1 MIKVDR
7 RWRIYF
13 SREHTLIPEL
23 RLVGWSRFLRAD
35 NRALPPHHH
44 GPSYEIHLLI
54 RGRLDLVVDDQ
65 VHNLRAGHIFTT
77 GPNEIHG
84 GVGHTLQQSE
94 FYWIQFFAESV
105 DDQTREI
112 LDSLVT
118 KRVSKFNAT
127 SLDLSA
133 RLVAE
138 HLDQRRFS
146 ALAARSTVGA
156 LLVELGRCAEPS
168 FNPVSPIVAKCIERL
183 RQDLS
188 SAPTVQMLAR
198 ELGVSPTQLTE
209 RFREEIG
216 ESLPKWLLHERLDR
230 ACRLI
235 GDGAATREVA
245 SRLGYSSAQNFATTF
260 RRELGYSPSEY
271 RSLIAD
277 GNRLGFAG
285 VEPFAD

>member
-44 GPSYEIHLLI
+44 GSAYEIHLLI

-77 GPNEIHG
+77 GPNEVHG

-94 FYWIQFFAESV
+94 FYWMQFFADSV
-105 DDQTREI
+105 DQQTREI
-112 LDSLVT
+112 LDSLAS
-118 KRVSKFNAT
+118 KRVSKFNT
-127 SLDLSA
+127 NSLNLAA

-138 HLDQRRFS
+138 HLDQRRYS
-146 ALAARSTVGA
+146 ALAARSTLGA

-168 FNPVSPIVAKCIERL
+168 FNPISPTVAACIERL

-188 SAPTVQMLAR
+188 SAPTVHVLAR
-198 ELGVSPTQLTE
+198 ELGMSPTQLTE
-209 RFREEIG
+209 KFRDEIG
-216 ESLPKWLLHERLDR
+216 ESLAKWLLHERLDQ
-230 ACRLI
+230 ACRMI
-235 GDGAATREVA
+235 AGGAPTREVA
-245 SRLGYSSAQNFATTF
+245 NRLGYSSAQNFATTF

-271 RSLIAD
+271 RSLVER
-277 GNRLGFAG
+277 GNGLGLAG
-285 VEPFAD
+285 AEPFAD